1 MEVTAV
7 AADQAVVVVE
17 PRYCPAAELAAAAA
31 DRLGLAWGLVVEVPG
46 QVAGMVE
53 ALVVVTGVPAGCEHL
68 MLVVVV
74 W

>member
-17 PRYCPAAELAAAAA
+17 PRYCPAAAVAAAA

-53 ALVVVTGVPAGCEHL
+53 ALVEVTGVPAGCEHL

>member
-17 PRYCPAAELAAAAA
+17 PRYYPAAVVAAAA
-31 DRLGLAWGLVVEVPG
+31 DQLGLAWGLVVEVPG
-46 QVAGMVE
+46 QVVGMEE
-53 ALVVVTGVPAGCEHL
+53 ALAVVTGVPAGHEHL
-68 MLVVVV
+68 MLVVAV

>member
-17 PRYCPAAELAAAAA
+17 PRYCQAAVVAVAA
-31 DRLGLAWGLVVEVPG
+31 DQLGLAWGLVVEVPG
-46 QVAGMVE
+46 QAVGMEE
-53 ALVVVTGVPAGCEHL
+53 ALVVVIGVPAGHEHL
-68 MLVVVV
+68 MLVVAV

>member
-17 PRYCPAAELAAAAA
+17 PRYCPAAAA
-31 DRLGLAWGLVVEVPG
+31 DQLGLAWGLVVEVPG
-46 QVAGMVE
+46 QVVGMEE
-53 ALVVVTGVPAGCEHL
+53 ALAVVTGVPAGHEHL
-68 MLVVVV
+68 LVVAV